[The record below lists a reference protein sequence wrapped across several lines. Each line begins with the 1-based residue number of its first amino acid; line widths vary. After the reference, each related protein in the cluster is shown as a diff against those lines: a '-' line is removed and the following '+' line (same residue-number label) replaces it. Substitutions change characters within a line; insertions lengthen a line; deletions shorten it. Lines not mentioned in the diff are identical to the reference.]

1 MVHTIMN
8 ERQLEEMI
16 GYVQRNLGE
25 RCSKGADFQAA
36 IWRLVDI
43 TKILNEEIEA
53 LKKQK
58 QLSSK

>member
-43 TKILNEEIEA
+43 TKVLNEEIEA
-53 LKKQK
+53 IKKK
-58 QLSSK
+58 K